1 MAKRSRG
8 FQLKA
13 GVQRALLIAAAL
25 HLAHGGR
32 ALALPTGPQVA
43 AGAAQFANPAANA
56 LQITNAPGTVINW
69 QSFSIAP
76 NELVRFVQQS
86 AASAVLNRVTGP
98 QMSEILG
105 RLQSNGRVFLVNP
118 NGILIGPGAVVDV
131 AGLVA
136 STLPLSDRDFL
147 DGRLRFSGQGG
158 SILNQGVV
166 RAGPGGSVL
175 LVGPDIRN
183 EGVIEAPGGNI
194 TLAAGRTVTLTPLD
208 GSGVSFEVQAPTD
221 SVVNIGRLEAGAV
234 RAFAGTL
241 RHSGEVRARSLALD
255 EGGQVVLRGSAQT
268 TLAAGSRI
276 QADGVAGGQVRI
288 ESSGTTWVE
297 GAVSATGAA
306 GSGGRIDV
314 LGDRVAL
321 AGAASIDAS
330 GAGGGG
336 SVRIGGGLQG
346 READARNA
354 TMTYLAPDASVRADA
369 TGAGNGGRVIV
380 WADDATRAFGRVSA
394 RGGPAGGNGGFAEV
408 SGKRFLDFDARV
420 DLSAPLGRSG
430 TLLLD
435 PYDVEIGIFPSNS
448 GGNGGGNPWLWT
460 PNGTAPSRLRWSTIG
475 SQLAIGTSVVVTTLG
490 DYGGTSAGNITVTA
504 DSGTLSGNGSLS
516 LLAQASIRFDGAVT
530 LPAGTLSLAAGWDG
544 GSLFD
549 PAVTAGIGRIEQAT
563 NGVLNAHTLLARAGG
578 AVDLGAAVNQV
589 SNVAG
594 RAGGTF
600 RLVNGNDLAVTE
612 AAGVSGVSATGLAGG
627 SALVD
632 LSVSAGSLTVLQPVT
647 ARGDGY
653 APVARQNEV
662 RLSAAGD
669 LRVLGD
675 TGREPAT
682 LVLAEGGHGLAAQAR
697 GARVTLES
705 TGGQVRI
712 NRAVVRAQGGDTD
725 AGVTG
730 ASGGTA
736 TIDVTAAA
744 GRVDL
749 QGGARLEA
757 VGGRL
762 EALEAVA
769 AGAAAGSA
777 TITVSGRDGIGVAAS
792 DPNTPSLDVSL
803 TALGGASGVADGAGG
818 AAGIVLTSA
827 SGAIGIA
834 RAASATLT
842 ATGGAGAEGGD
853 AQITVSSRDALELG
867 NGSDPQSPKLALLA
881 ASGGQ
886 GPWEGGVGGSATIAL
901 STRAAGSSLL
911 VDGGSDTTGT
921 ALISALGGDAR
932 DVGGAA
938 AVILD
943 SLGGLGLSGRPVLAQ
958 GGHGGT
964 WPGAQPGQGG
974 GGGGSTFSVLPVEA
988 PAGRAG
994 EATVGLL
1001 ARGGD
1006 LTVSTQVIARGG
1018 TTLDGQSATGLLR
1031 LHVAGAAGFD
1041 RDLQE
1046 SSKAIQFNALDV
1058 TTENRAIDLRSVRF
1072 SPDGSTLEVSDF
1084 EGWRSLRFHN
1094 AAGDLSPKDIY
1105 GGYGVR
1111 MALDLQA
1118 SGAILGRAGGAFA
1131 VGIGVSRLSLSAAAV
1146 GSAAQPVNVQWG
1158 SGDGLP
1164 LAVTA
1169 GAGGAHVDIYRQ
1181 GTPDGSAPL
1190 DLSLTVA
1197 NADARIRWGG
1207 EYLAGPLGGS
1217 LGFVAETA
1225 RLEQTGGADTS
1236 LVPGALA
1243 FRNSAGSVLPG
1254 ALQAREQIT
1263 LTASG
1268 DIRADSQSLLRLSG
1282 YPAFDRTARI
1292 DLNAGGSIGRWEPTA
1307 DVEVF
1312 TPLGVRF
1319 TAGGVLAVRAGGTSV
1334 AIRGG
1339 ESYEGPGSVA
1349 LAVGQTDA
1357 RIDLDSGS
1365 NQSGFN
1371 QSIQYRGQTGG
1382 GRLDARATGLSALRL
1397 DQTTASDGHVEGGN
1411 INVGG
1416 SLRIETASGDIANA
1430 DSASLMQADGGLV
1443 LRAPTGRIG
1452 SAGGSDPLRTRAP
1465 TLDVA
1470 ASGSIRLANDGPPS
1484 ALTVTTAGQDVDV
1497 RSSLASGAGSR
1508 FLEFS
1513 RSNSVLDI
1521 DAPFLQSYQAITFVN
1536 TDAVT
1541 GVATR
1546 GVNAGTGMLQIETA
1560 GHLRN
1565 HSSGSPLI
1573 NAGNLTLRAD
1583 QGIGGPNLNG
1593 NPAGRPLETRVD
1605 YGFGSGV
1612 LTLDNRSSTAGAYV
1626 TNQAGLANPLLDLT
1640 THGGD
1645 LRVEWVAG
1653 TAPRRVDYRAAEAG
1667 AFTLEAGAQPV
1678 RFTQAAGDLSVQSVF
1693 NTGTGV
1699 PLTLR
1704 ATGHILMA
1712 SGAEDPV
1719 TVTGALSLHAGGD
1732 IGQAQAAFRAQAPG
1746 VWALAGRSVH
1756 ADNLA
1761 APAAVLVGTGGGEA
1775 YVTWAGLGGTTTNQ
1789 LQAALSQD
1797 RSTTR
1802 VSVAG
1807 VGGEGSSPPADYA
1820 NRALVV
1826 TNRAGHVEIGDIQAP
1841 GVRLALAAHGDIR
1854 DSTEVLSSLAVG
1866 SGGSVSL
1873 ASATGSI
1880 DVRSISGDPLHTA
1893 VRVNIP
1899 NASDRS
1905 ARVEWTDSGDT
1916 SRIGYVGSG
1925 LLSIEAPTSG
1935 SAISFVNGPL
1945 SVASPSTAA
1954 WRSAIFGDH
1963 DLQVG
1968 MVNAPL
1974 SAVTLATSGTIRQP
1988 NPGDP
1993 ARTAALRLF
2002 ALNGIYGGSADADGA
2017 GIPFSAVTDQVSA
2030 YNLRANGARAAVPE
2044 FFLLY
2049 RSDGI
2054 RLRASPTVN
2063 GGDVTVRRG
2072 DGLFGAAEP
2081 GGALSDAQRAQ
2092 AGLSDHDAFGAG
2104 IRNAAPRGDV
2114 RLTVAQAGGLR
2125 VGEDGNGGIH
2135 ASNGD
2140 VVLTADRIDLQA
2152 TVRNREGFQDSDPYI
2167 APRRVQFR
2175 PATAG
2180 RALEVCAFASECT
2193 LSPTASLRLDP
2204 EQLSSRVDAAWI
2216 VLGDSEALSGAGQA
2230 IVPSILRISEA
2241 LDLNF
2246 SGLVLSGG
2254 DIAQRSILRD
2264 GPDATEAPISVGTLR
2279 VVGATVDLRAAN
2291 RVEYVSGRAQQAF
2304 RINNAVDLGVGYGF
2318 DAPGGY
2324 LSGLSVNGTA
2334 ASEPVVLDVSTTG
2347 SLGLGPLSARNTDA
2361 SENSTGSR
2369 IRLRASGD
2377 ITQFTGNNGVEADR
2391 LEVVSTGG
2399 QVNLTDRAGNRF
2411 GTVAGSSAGR
2421 FILEAATGFEIG
2433 SVDSLAGGTTA
2444 GVTATG
2450 QAITLASSQSGAS
2463 IRQTATAP
2471 LVADSLVIVRGGSV
2485 GANVD
2490 LQAEGNRIG
2499 RLSGEAASLDLRNA
2513 QALEIGTGGGYSGLA
2528 VVDPY
2533 QIKATGGH
2541 LTVASGATL
2550 SGSGSIEL
2558 DAGKRVDNLGT
2569 VQLRPLAASG
2579 NAGTLSINRD
2589 FVNASGGTLA
2599 LSIGGATAGSGA
2611 GGYDQ
2616 LQVGGSATLGGTL
2629 TATLA
2634 NGFTP
2639 SGQSFDLVRADTATG
2654 TFATRNLPTGLE
2666 EGLLRTGSPQASVFR
2681 LLHTGESCPSGVICW
2696 DGGAGTTRW
2705 TDAANWRGDALPG
2718 SGDRVALRLPGTT
2731 VKHDQDGVT
2740 STVESIDTRAGTQL
2754 DVSAGTLTVR
2764 GTTHA
2769 STLAGGLAVQGGT
2782 LNVNGAMNAAS
2793 VAQSGGTLS
2802 VGGAGMLTTD
2812 ALSLSAGTLSVAG
2825 TLSATGLAQSAGTL
2839 QLSGSSARASTG
2851 AFAQSGGTVNG
2862 AGDFTVDGSFSQSSG
2877 GSIDT
2882 TGVVAVTQST
2892 GDLVVG
2898 GGVSGRSVSLTAG
2911 AGGVRIDAPV
2921 ASTTGTLAI
2930 DAAGA
2935 SSDVQVMAG
2944 VSSTAGAID
2953 IRAGRDARI
2962 DAQVTAGE
2970 ESTLALTAGRDIRIT
2985 QRVKAHEGTITLLSR
3000 AATGQVVES
3009 GAGVLEA
3016 DALVLARDAVAGPAN
3031 VDLQAEGNRIG
3042 RLSGEAASL
3051 NLRNAQALEI
3061 GTGGGY
3067 SGLAVVDPYQ
3077 IKATGGHL
3085 TVASGATLSGSGSIE
3100 LDAGKRV
3107 DNLGT
3112 VQLRP
3117 LAASGNAGT
3126 LSINRD
3132 FVNASGGT
3140 LKLSIGG
3147 AMAGSGA
3154 GGYDQLQVG
3163 GSATLGGTLTAT
3175 LANGFTPS
3183 GQSFDLVRADTATGT
3198 FATRN
3203 LPTGLEEG
3211 LLRTGSPQ
3219 ASVFRLLHT
3228 GESCPSGVICWDG
3241 GAGTTRWTDAAN
3253 WRGDALP
3260 GSGDRVA
3267 LRLPGTTV
3275 KHDQDGV
3282 TSTVESIDTRAGT
3295 QLDVSAGTL
3304 TVRGTTHASTLAG
3317 GLAVQGGT
3325 LNVNGA
3331 MNAASVAQ
3339 SGGTLS
3345 VGGAGTLTT
3354 DALSLSAGTLS
3365 VAGTLSATGLAQS
3378 AGTLQLSGSSARAST
3393 GAFAQSGG
3401 TVSGAGDFTVD
3412 GSFSQSSGGSIDTT
3426 GAVAVTQ
3433 SSGNLVVGGGVSG
3446 RSVSLTAGAGSVRID
3461 APVASTTGT
3470 LAIEAAGASSDV
3482 QVMAGVSSASGL
3494 IDIDAGRDI
3503 LIDQAVSSSSGMVA
3517 LAAGR
3522 DVRVRADVTTAGAL
3536 VAFAGGE
3543 LRIEDARVQAGETA
3557 IVLADAVSVVASESS
3572 AGLGAGG
3579 DLGVAAN
3586 GALLVRG
3593 GAAEGASASIYS
3605 GSGDFILSAR
3615 GITLAGGAGRYAS
3628 AVLSGNPD
3636 VDLTLTAGSSL
3647 ALVPGTGEFASARVE
3662 ASLPTTILLDLR
3674 GNPVGGF
3681 SVAGVA
3687 SSIFHEPS
3695 GSGLFANGGLAVRGD
3710 SLKVFYNGILESRQ
3724 PAQPPIDP
3732 ASLVLA
3738 ALDQGRLGGATQ
3750 GQTAAGTGDTAASS
3764 DGAQTSTE
3772 EGTTILLLRPRPPA
3786 QCN

>member
-1 MAKRSRG
+1 M
-8 FQLKA
+8 
-13 GVQRALLIAAAL
+13 
-25 HLAHGGR
+25 
-32 ALALPTGPQVA
+32 
-43 AGAAQFANPAANA
+43 
-56 LQITNAPGTVINW
+56 
-69 QSFSIAP
+69 
-76 NELVRFVQQS
+76 
-86 AASAVLNRVTGP
+86 
-98 QMSEILG
+98 
-105 RLQSNGRVFLVNP
+105 
-118 NGILIGPGAVVDV
+118 
-131 AGLVA
+131 
-136 STLPLSDRDFL
+136 
-147 DGRLRFSGQGG
+147 
-158 SILNQGVV
+158 
-166 RAGPGGSVL
+166 
-175 LVGPDIRN
+175 
-183 EGVIEAPGGNI
+183 
-194 TLAAGRTVTLTPLD
+194 
-208 GSGVSFEVQAPTD
+208 
-221 SVVNIGRLEAGAV
+221 
-234 RAFAGTL
+234 
-241 RHSGEVRARSLALD
+241 
-255 EGGQVVLRGSAQT
+255 
-268 TLAAGSRI
+268 
-276 QADGVAGGQVRI
+276 
-288 ESSGTTWVE
+288 
-297 GAVSATGAA
+297 
-306 GSGGRIDV
+306 
-314 LGDRVAL
+314 
-321 AGAASIDAS
+321 
-330 GAGGGG
+330 
-336 SVRIGGGLQG
+336 
-346 READARNA
+346 
-354 TMTYLAPDASVRADA
+354 
-369 TGAGNGGRVIV
+369 
-380 WADDATRAFGRVSA
+380 
-394 RGGPAGGNGGFAEV
+394 
-408 SGKRFLDFDARV
+408 
-420 DLSAPLGRSG
+420 
-430 TLLLD
+430 
-435 PYDVEIGIFPSNS
+435 
-448 GGNGGGNPWLWT
+448 
-460 PNGTAPSRLRWSTIG
+460 
-475 SQLAIGTSVVVTTLG
+475 
-490 DYGGTSAGNITVTA
+490 
-504 DSGTLSGNGSLS
+504 
-516 LLAQASIRFDGAVT
+516 
-530 LPAGTLSLAAGWDG
+530 
-544 GSLFD
+544 
-549 PAVTAGIGRIEQAT
+549 
-563 NGVLNAHTLLARAGG
+563 
-578 AVDLGAAVNQV
+578 
-589 SNVAG
+589 
-594 RAGGTF
+594 
-600 RLVNGNDLAVTE
+600 
-612 AAGVSGVSATGLAGG
+612 
-627 SALVD
+627 
-632 LSVSAGSLTVLQPVT
+632 
-647 ARGDGY
+647 
-653 APVARQNEV
+653 
-662 RLSAAGD
+662 
-669 LRVLGD
+669 
-675 TGREPAT
+675 
-682 LVLAEGGHGLAAQAR
+682 
-697 GARVTLES
+697 
-705 TGGQVRI
+705 
-712 NRAVVRAQGGDTD
+712 RAQGGDTD

-867 NGSDPQSPKLALLA
+867 NGWDPQSPKLALLA

-943 SLGGLGLSGRPVLAQ
+943 SLGGLALSGRPVLAQ

-974 GGGGSTFSVLPVEA
+974 GDGGSTFSVLPVEA

-1072 SPDGSTLEVSDF
+1072 SPDGSTLEVSNF

-1131 VGIGVSRLSLSAAAV
+1131 VGSGVSRLSLSAPAV

-1217 LGFVAETA
+1217 LGFVAQTA
-1225 RLEQTGGADTS
+1225 RLEQTGGADAS
-1236 LVPGALA
+1236 LVPRALA

-1282 YPAFDRTARI
+1282 YPSFDRTARI
-1292 DLNAGGSIGRWEPTA
+1292 DLDAGGSIGRWEPTA

-1334 AIRGG
+1334 AIRGR

-1349 LAVGQTDA
+1349 LAVGQADA
-1357 RIDLDSGS
+1357 RIDLDSGG
-1365 NQSGFN
+1365 NET
-1371 QSIQYRGQTGG
+1371 IQYRGQTGG
-1382 GRLDARATGLSALRL
+1382 GRLDARATGLATLRF
-1397 DQTTASDGHVEGGN
+1397 DQTAASDGHVEGGN

-1416 SLRIETASGDIANA
+1416 SLRIETASGYIANA
-1430 DSASLMQADGGLV
+1430 DGASLMRADVGLV

-1452 SAGGSDPLRTRAP
+1452 STGGGDPLRTRAP
-1465 TLDVA
+1465 ALDA
-1470 ASGSIRLANDGPPS
+1470 GASGSIRLANDGLPS

-1497 RSSLASGAGSR
+1497 RSLAGGAGSR
-1508 FLEFS
+1508 LLEFS

-1521 DAPFLQSYQAITFVN
+1521 DAPDLQSYQAITFVN
-1536 TDAVT
+1536 TDAAT

-1546 GVNAGTGMLQIETA
+1546 DVNAGTGMLQIETA

-1565 HSSGSPLI
+1565 HSAGQPLI

-1583 QGIGGPNLNG
+1583 QGIGGPNPSG
-1593 NPAGRPLETRVD
+1593 NPAGRPLAIRLD
-1605 YGFGSGV
+1605 NGSGSGV

-1626 TNQAGLANPLLDLT
+1626 INETGLANPLLDLT
-1640 THGGD
+1640 TRGGD

-1653 TAPRRVDYRAAEAG
+1653 GVPRRVDYRAAEAG
-1667 AFTLEAGAQPV
+1667 AFTLDAGEQPV
-1678 RFTQAAGDLSVQSVF
+1678 RFTQAAGALSVQSVF
-1693 NTGTGV
+1693 NAGTDV

-1719 TVTGALSLHAGGD
+1719 TVSGALSLHAGGD
-1732 IGQAQAAFRAQAPG
+1732 IGQAQSAFRAQAPG
-1746 VWALAGRSVH
+1746 VWSLAGRSVH

-1775 YVTWAGLGGTTTNQ
+1775 HVTWAGPGGTTTNQ
-1789 LQAALSQD
+1789 LQAALSPD

-1807 VGGEGSSPPADYA
+1807 VGGESSPPADYA
-1820 NRALVV
+1820 DRTLAV
-1826 TNRAGHVEIGDIQAP
+1826 TNRAGHVEIGDIRAP
-1841 GVRLALAAHGDIR
+1841 GVRLALAAQGDIR
-1854 DSTEVLSSLAVG
+1854 DSVGDLSSLAVG
-1866 SGGSVSL
+1866 SGGSISL

-1905 ARVEWTDSGDT
+1905 ARVEWTDNGNT
-1916 SRIGYVGSG
+1916 SRIGYAGSG

-1993 ARTAALRLF
+1993 ALAGSLRLF
-2002 ALNGIYGGSADADGA
+2002 ALNGIYGGSADANGA
-2017 GIPFSAVTDQVSA
+2017 GTPFSAVTDQVSA

-2049 RSDGI
+2049 RTDGI
-2054 RLRASPTVN
+2054 RLRASPTVD
-2063 GGDVTVRRG
+2063 GGDVTVLRR

-2081 GGALSDAQRAQ
+2081 GGAFSDAQRAQ
-2092 AGLSDHDAFGAG
+2092 AGLSEHDAFGAG

-2114 RLTVAQAGGLR
+2114 RLTVERAGGEAEGLR
-2125 VGEDGNGGIH
+2125 VGYQGVSGGIH
-2135 ASNGD
+2135 SSNGD

-2152 TVRNREGFQDSDPYI
+2152 TVRNREGVQDSDTDI

-2180 RALEVCAFASECT
+2180 RAIEVCTTGCT

-2216 VLGDSEALSGAGQA
+2216 VLGDSEALSGVGQA
-2230 IVPSILRISEA
+2230 IVPSILRITKA
-2241 LDLNF
+2241 LDLTARG

-2264 GPDATEAPISVGTLR
+2264 GAGVTEAPISVGLLR
-2279 VVGATVDLRAAN
+2279 VDGATVDLRAAN

-2304 RINNAVDLGVGYGF
+2304 RINNAVDLGAGYGF

-2334 ASEPVVLDVSTTG
+2334 AGEPVVLDLSTTG
-2347 SLGLGPLSARNTDA
+2347 SLRLGPLNARNTDA
-2361 SENSTGSR
+2361 SASSTGSR

-2377 ITQFTGNNGVEADR
+2377 ITQFTANAGVEADR

-2433 SVDSLAGGTTA
+2433 SVDSLVGGTTA

-2471 LVADSLVIVRGGSV
+2471 LVADSLVIVRGGSL

-2499 RLSGEAASLDLRNA
+2499 RLSGEVASLDLRNA

-2533 QIKATGGH
+2533 QIKVTGGH

-2558 DAGKRVDNLGT
+2558 DAGKRLDNLGT

-2589 FVNASGGTLA
+2589 FVNASGGTLK

-2634 NGFTP
+2634 NSFVP
-2639 SGQSFDLVRADTATG
+2639 SGQSFDLVRAGTATG

-2666 EGLLRTGSPQASVFR
+2666 EGLLRTGSPAVSVFR

-2731 VKHDQDGVT
+2731 AKHDQSGVT

-2754 DVSAGTLTVR
+2754 TVTAGTLTVN
-2764 GTTHA
+2764 GTSNA
-2769 STLAGGLAVQGGT
+2769 STLAGELAVQGGT

-2802 VGGAGMLTTD
+2802 VGGTLSATG
-2812 ALSLSAGTLSVAG
+2812 LSLSAGTLSVAG

-2851 AFAQSGGTVNG
+2851 SFAQSGGTVNG
-2862 AGDFTVDGSFSQSSG
+2862 AGEFTVNGSFSQSSG

-2882 TGVVAVTQST
+2882 TGT
-2892 GDLVVG
+2892 
-2898 GGVSGRSVSLTAG
+2898 
-2911 AGGVRIDAPV
+2911 
-2921 ASTTGTLAI
+2921 
-2930 DAAGA
+2930 
-2935 SSDVQVMAG
+2935 
-2944 VSSTAGAID
+2944 
-2953 IRAGRDARI
+2953 
-2962 DAQVTAGE
+2962 
-2970 ESTLALTAGRDIRIT
+2970 
-2985 QRVKAHEGTITLLSR
+2985 
-3000 AATGQVVES
+3000 
-3009 GAGVLEA
+3009 
-3016 DALVLARDAVAGPAN
+3016 
-3031 VDLQAEGNRIG
+3031 
-3042 RLSGEAASL
+3042 
-3051 NLRNAQALEI
+3051 
-3061 GTGGGY
+3061 
-3067 SGLAVVDPYQ
+3067 
-3077 IKATGGHL
+3077 
-3085 TVASGATLSGSGSIE
+3085 
-3100 LDAGKRV
+3100 
-3107 DNLGT
+3107 
-3112 VQLRP
+3112 
-3117 LAASGNAGT
+3117 
-3126 LSINRD
+3126 
-3132 FVNASGGT
+3132 
-3140 LKLSIGG
+3140 
-3147 AMAGSGA
+3147 
-3154 GGYDQLQVG
+3154 
-3163 GSATLGGTLTAT
+3163 
-3175 LANGFTPS
+3175 
-3183 GQSFDLVRADTATGT
+3183 
-3198 FATRN
+3198 
-3203 LPTGLEEG
+3203 
-3211 LLRTGSPQ
+3211 
-3219 ASVFRLLHT
+3219 
-3228 GESCPSGVICWDG
+3228 
-3241 GAGTTRWTDAAN
+3241 
-3253 WRGDALP
+3253 
-3260 GSGDRVA
+3260 
-3267 LRLPGTTV
+3267 
-3275 KHDQDGV
+3275 
-3282 TSTVESIDTRAGT
+3282 
-3295 QLDVSAGTL
+3295 
-3304 TVRGTTHASTLAG
+3304 
-3317 GLAVQGGT
+3317 
-3325 LNVNGA
+3325 
-3331 MNAASVAQ
+3331 
-3339 SGGTLS
+3339 
-3345 VGGAGTLTT
+3345 
-3354 DALSLSAGTLS
+3354 
-3365 VAGTLSATGLAQS
+3365 
-3378 AGTLQLSGSSARAST
+3378 
-3393 GAFAQSGG
+3393 
-3401 TVSGAGDFTVD
+3401 
-3412 GSFSQSSGGSIDTT
+3412 
-3426 GAVAVTQ
+3426 VAVTQ

-3687 SSIFHEPS
+3687 NSIFHEPS

-3710 SLKVFYNGILESRQ
+3710 SLKVFYNGIPEGRQSAQ

-3750 GQTAAGTGDTAASS
+3750 GQTAAGTGNTAASN
-3764 DGAQTSTE
+3764 DGAETSTE

>member
-1 MAKRSRG
+1 M
-8 FQLKA
+8 
-13 GVQRALLIAAAL
+13 
-25 HLAHGGR
+25 
-32 ALALPTGPQVA
+32 
-43 AGAAQFANPAANA
+43 
-56 LQITNAPGTVINW
+56 
-69 QSFSIAP
+69 
-76 NELVRFVQQS
+76 
-86 AASAVLNRVTGP
+86 
-98 QMSEILG
+98 
-105 RLQSNGRVFLVNP
+105 
-118 NGILIGPGAVVDV
+118 
-131 AGLVA
+131 
-136 STLPLSDRDFL
+136 
-147 DGRLRFSGQGG
+147 
-158 SILNQGVV
+158 
-166 RAGPGGSVL
+166 
-175 LVGPDIRN
+175 
-183 EGVIEAPGGNI
+183 
-194 TLAAGRTVTLTPLD
+194 
-208 GSGVSFEVQAPTD
+208 
-221 SVVNIGRLEAGAV
+221 
-234 RAFAGTL
+234 
-241 RHSGEVRARSLALD
+241 
-255 EGGQVVLRGSAQT
+255 
-268 TLAAGSRI
+268 
-276 QADGVAGGQVRI
+276 
-288 ESSGTTWVE
+288 
-297 GAVSATGAA
+297 
-306 GSGGRIDV
+306 
-314 LGDRVAL
+314 
-321 AGAASIDAS
+321 
-330 GAGGGG
+330 
-336 SVRIGGGLQG
+336 
-346 READARNA
+346 
-354 TMTYLAPDASVRADA
+354 
-369 TGAGNGGRVIV
+369 
-380 WADDATRAFGRVSA
+380 
-394 RGGPAGGNGGFAEV
+394 
-408 SGKRFLDFDARV
+408 
-420 DLSAPLGRSG
+420 
-430 TLLLD
+430 
-435 PYDVEIGIFPSNS
+435 
-448 GGNGGGNPWLWT
+448 
-460 PNGTAPSRLRWSTIG
+460 
-475 SQLAIGTSVVVTTLG
+475 
-490 DYGGTSAGNITVTA
+490 
-504 DSGTLSGNGSLS
+504 
-516 LLAQASIRFDGAVT
+516 
-530 LPAGTLSLAAGWDG
+530 
-544 GSLFD
+544 
-549 PAVTAGIGRIEQAT
+549 
-563 NGVLNAHTLLARAGG
+563 
-578 AVDLGAAVNQV
+578 
-589 SNVAG
+589 
-594 RAGGTF
+594 
-600 RLVNGNDLAVTE
+600 
-612 AAGVSGVSATGLAGG
+612 
-627 SALVD
+627 
-632 LSVSAGSLTVLQPVT
+632 
-647 ARGDGY
+647 
-653 APVARQNEV
+653 
-662 RLSAAGD
+662 
-669 LRVLGD
+669 
-675 TGREPAT
+675 
-682 LVLAEGGHGLAAQAR
+682 
-697 GARVTLES
+697 
-705 TGGQVRI
+705 
-712 NRAVVRAQGGDTD
+712 
-725 AGVTG
+725 
-730 ASGGTA
+730 
-736 TIDVTAAA
+736 
-744 GRVDL
+744 
-749 QGGARLEA
+749 
-757 VGGRL
+757 
-762 EALEAVA
+762 
-769 AGAAAGSA
+769 
-777 TITVSGRDGIGVAAS
+777 
-792 DPNTPSLDVSL
+792 
-803 TALGGASGVADGAGG
+803 
-818 AAGIVLTSA
+818 
-827 SGAIGIA
+827 
-834 RAASATLT
+834 
-842 ATGGAGAEGGD
+842 
-853 AQITVSSRDALELG
+853 
-867 NGSDPQSPKLALLA
+867 
-881 ASGGQ
+881 
-886 GPWEGGVGGSATIAL
+886 
-901 STRAAGSSLL
+901 
-911 VDGGSDTTGT
+911 
-921 ALISALGGDAR
+921 
-932 DVGGAA
+932 
-938 AVILD
+938 
-943 SLGGLGLSGRPVLAQ
+943 
-958 GGHGGT
+958 
-964 WPGAQPGQGG
+964 
-974 GGGGSTFSVLPVEA
+974 
-988 PAGRAG
+988 
-994 EATVGLL
+994 
-1001 ARGGD
+1001 
-1006 LTVSTQVIARGG
+1006 
-1018 TTLDGQSATGLLR
+1018 
-1031 LHVAGAAGFD
+1031 AGAAGFD

-1094 AAGDLSPKDIY
+1094 AAGDLSPKDIH

-1131 VGIGVSRLSLSAAAV
+1131 VGSGVSRLSLSAAAV

-1207 EYLAGPLGGS
+1207 ESLSGPLGGS
-1217 LGFVAETA
+1217 LGFVAQTA

-1282 YPAFDRTARI
+1282 YPSFDRTARI

-1339 ESYEGPGSVA
+1339 DSHEGPGSVA

-1357 RIDLDSGS
+1357 RIDLDSG
-1365 NQSGFN
+1365 GVE
-1371 QSIQYRGQTGG
+1371 SIQYRGQTGG
-1382 GRLDARATGLSALRL
+1382 GRLDARATGLAALRF

-1416 SLRIETASGDIANA
+1416 SLRIETASGYIANA
-1430 DSASLMQADGGLV
+1430 DGASLMRADGGLV
-1443 LRAPTGRIG
+1443 LRAPAGRIG
-1452 SAGGSDPLRTRAP
+1452 SAGGSDPLRTRAQ
-1465 TLDVA
+1465 TLDVG
-1470 ASGSIRLANDGPPS
+1470 ASGSIRLSNDGFPS

-1497 RSSLASGAGSR
+1497 RRSLPGGADSR
-1508 FLEFS
+1508 LLEFS

-1521 DAPFLQSYQAITFVN
+1521 DAPYLQSYQAITFVN
-1536 TDAVT
+1536 TDAAT

-1546 GVNAGTGMLQIETA
+1546 DVNAGTGMLQIETA

-1565 HSSGSPLI
+1565 HSAGEPLI
-1573 NAGNLTLRAD
+1573 NAGHLTLRAD
-1583 QGIGGPNLNG
+1583 QGIGGPNPSG
-1593 NPAGRPLETRVD
+1593 NPAGRPLAIRLD
-1605 YGFGSGV
+1605 NGSGSGSGV

-1626 TNQAGLANPLLDLT
+1626 INETGLANPLLDLT

-1645 LRVEWVAG
+1645 LRVEWVADS
-1653 TAPRRVDYRAAEAG
+1653 APRRVDYRAADAG
-1667 AFTLEAGAQPV
+1667 AFTLDAGAQPV

-1693 NTGTGV
+1693 NAGTDV

-1732 IGQAQAAFRAQAPG
+1732 IGQAQSAFRAQAPG
-1746 VWALAGRSVH
+1746 VWSLAGRSVH

-1761 APAAVLVGTGGGEA
+1761 APAAVLVGTSGGEA
-1775 YVTWAGLGGTTTNQ
+1775 HVTWAGLGGTTTNQ

-1802 VSVAG
+1802 VSVAR

-1854 DSTEVLSSLAVG
+1854 DSVVDLSSLAVG

-1905 ARVEWTDSGDT
+1905 ARVDWTDNSNT

-1988 NPGDP
+1988 NPGAP
-1993 ARTAALRLF
+1993 ARAGALRRF

-2049 RSDGI
+2049 RTDGI
-2054 RLRASPTVN
+2054 RLRASPTVD
-2063 GGDVTVRRG
+2063 GGDVTVLRR

-2081 GGALSDAQRAQ
+2081 GGAFSDAQRAQ
-2092 AGLSDHDAFGAG
+2092 AGLSQHDAFGAG

-2114 RLTVAQAGGLR
+2114 RLTVERAGGEAEGLR
-2125 VGEDGNGGIH
+2125 VGYQDVSGGIH
-2135 ASNGD
+2135 SSNGD

-2152 TVRNREGFQDSDPYI
+2152 TVRNREGVQDSDTDI

-2175 PATAG
+2175 PVTVG
-2180 RALEVCAFASECT
+2180 RALEVCASECT

-2204 EQLSSRVDAAWI
+2204 EQLSSRVDATWI

-2241 LDLNF
+2241 LDLNAQG
-2246 SGLVLSGG
+2246 SGLILSGG

-2264 GPDATEAPISVGTLR
+2264 GPDATEAPILVGTLR

-2318 DAPGGY
+2318 YAPGGY
-2324 LSGLSVNGTA
+2324 LDGLSVNGTA

-2347 SLGLGPLSARNTDA
+2347 SLGLGPLNARNTDA

-2433 SVDSLAGGTTA
+2433 SVDSLVGGTTA

-2654 TFATRNLPTGLE
+2654 TFATRNLPAGLE

-2731 VKHDQDGVT
+2731 AKHDQ
-2740 STVESIDTRAGTQL
+2740 
-2754 DVSAGTLTVR
+2754 
-2764 GTTHA
+2764 
-2769 STLAGGLAVQGGT
+2769 
-2782 LNVNGAMNAAS
+2782 
-2793 VAQSGGTLS
+2793 
-2802 VGGAGMLTTD
+2802 
-2812 ALSLSAGTLSVAG
+2812 
-2825 TLSATGLAQSAGTL
+2825 
-2839 QLSGSSARASTG
+2839 GS
-2851 AFAQSGGTVNG
+2851 
-2862 AGDFTVDGSFSQSSG
+2862 
-2877 GSIDT
+2877 
-2882 TGVVAVTQST
+2882 
-2892 GDLVVG
+2892 
-2898 GGVSGRSVSLTAG
+2898 
-2911 AGGVRIDAPV
+2911 
-2921 ASTTGTLAI
+2921 
-2930 DAAGA
+2930 
-2935 SSDVQVMAG
+2935 
-2944 VSSTAGAID
+2944 
-2953 IRAGRDARI
+2953 
-2962 DAQVTAGE
+2962 
-2970 ESTLALTAGRDIRIT
+2970 
-2985 QRVKAHEGTITLLSR
+2985 
-3000 AATGQVVES
+3000 
-3009 GAGVLEA
+3009 
-3016 DALVLARDAVAGPAN
+3016 
-3031 VDLQAEGNRIG
+3031 
-3042 RLSGEAASL
+3042 
-3051 NLRNAQALEI
+3051 
-3061 GTGGGY
+3061 
-3067 SGLAVVDPYQ
+3067 
-3077 IKATGGHL
+3077 
-3085 TVASGATLSGSGSIE
+3085 
-3100 LDAGKRV
+3100 
-3107 DNLGT
+3107 
-3112 VQLRP
+3112 
-3117 LAASGNAGT
+3117 
-3126 LSINRD
+3126 
-3132 FVNASGGT
+3132 
-3140 LKLSIGG
+3140 
-3147 AMAGSGA
+3147 
-3154 GGYDQLQVG
+3154 
-3163 GSATLGGTLTAT
+3163 
-3175 LANGFTPS
+3175 
-3183 GQSFDLVRADTATGT
+3183 
-3198 FATRN
+3198 
-3203 LPTGLEEG
+3203 
-3211 LLRTGSPQ
+3211 
-3219 ASVFRLLHT
+3219 
-3228 GESCPSGVICWDG
+3228 
-3241 GAGTTRWTDAAN
+3241 
-3253 WRGDALP
+3253 
-3260 GSGDRVA
+3260 
-3267 LRLPGTTV
+3267 
-3275 KHDQDGV
+3275 V

-3401 TVSGAGDFTVD
+3401 TVNGAGDFTVN

-3426 GAVAVTQ
+3426 GTVAVTQ

-3482 QVMAGVSSASGL
+3482 QVQAGVSSASGL

-3687 SSIFHEPS
+3687 NSIFHEPS

-3710 SLKVFYNGILESRQ
+3710 SLKVFYNGIPEGQGST
-3724 PAQPPIDP
+3724 QPPIDP